1 MRYMML
7 VCVDE
12 SVEVSEE
19 ESLPT
24 AWVQEMDGRG
34 VRQLGSRLRPV
45 SDATTV
51 QVRGGEVLLSDGPFA
66 ETKEQIGGF
75 DLIECKDLDEA
86 IEVASKHP
94 AAKFGHDR
102 GEAALGGLSAGVEA
116 AVADAFHHEWGRV
129 VATLIRM
136 TGDWDLA
143 EECAQDAFAV
153 ALERWPRDGVPRN
166 PGAWLTTTARN
177 RALDRLR
184 RSTTE
189 AAKLQEAAVL
199 SYTDEPD
206 DDGDDGSR

>member
-1 MRYMML
+1 MML

-19 ESLPT
+19 EALPA

-86 IEVASKHP
+86 IEVASRHP
-94 AAKFGHDR
+94 GAKFGTIEVRPLWED
-102 GEAALGGLSAGVEA
+102 
-116 AVADAFHHEWGRV
+116 
-129 VATLIRM
+129 
-136 TGDWDLA
+136 
-143 EECAQDAFAV
+143 
-153 ALERWPRDGVPRN
+153 
-166 PGAWLTTTARN
+166 
-177 RALDRLR
+177 
-184 RSTTE
+184 
-189 AAKLQEAAVL
+189 
-199 SYTDEPD
+199 
-206 DDGDDGSR
+206 